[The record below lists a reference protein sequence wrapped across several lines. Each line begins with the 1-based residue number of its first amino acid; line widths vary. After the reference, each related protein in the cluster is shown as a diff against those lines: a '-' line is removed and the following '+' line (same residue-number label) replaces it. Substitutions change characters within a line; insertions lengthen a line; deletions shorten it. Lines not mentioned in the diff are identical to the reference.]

1 MRYALTLAALSLV
14 ACGDVQRNTSEL
26 SPAGQSAYEVM
37 AKLSDD
43 AMLGRQAGT
52 EGAELAKTYLL
63 DRLTMIEG
71 AIVSEEAFTF
81 GEENRSATNI
91 IADFDANEAGPLL
104 VVTAHYDHLG
114 RGTGD
119 IYNGADDN
127 ASGVG
132 AAISI
137 AEHFV
142 QNPPSN
148 DVRIVLLD
156 AEERGLAGARH
167 HVDADAT
174 YTQRPVLNLNLDMV
188 SQNADGEIF
197 ASGTSHN
204 PKIRPLIEA
213 LNTPDVTIRFGHDTP
228 DLGPNDWTL
237 MSDHAAFHEASH
249 PYVYFGVEDHANY
262 HKPSDELETISPK
275 QYAAFVDALVQ
286 VAETLDNNL
295 TQLTD

>member
-1 MRYALTLAALSLV
+1 MRYALTLAALGLV
-14 ACGDVQRNTSEL
+14 ACGDAQKNTSEF
-26 SPAGQSAYEVM
+26 SSAGQSAYEVM

-52 EGAELAKTYLL
+52 EGAELAKAYLL
-63 DRLTMIEG
+63 DRLAEIKG
-71 AIVSEEAFTF
+71 ANVSQETFTF
-81 GEENRSATNI
+81 GEESRPATNLV
-91 IADFDANEAGPLL
+91 ADFAGNEAGPLL

-114 RGTGD
+114 RGIGD

-132 AAISI
+132 AAIAI

-142 QNPPSN
+142 QNPPIN

-204 PKIRPLIEA
+204 PEIRPLIEG
-213 LNTPDVTIRFGHDTP
+213 LDTPDVTIRFGHDTP

-237 MSDHAAFHEASH
+237 MSDHAAFHEAGH

-262 HKPSDELETISPK
+262 HKPSDELETISPA

-286 VAETLDNNL
+286 VAETLDDNL
-295 TQLTD
+295 IQLTD